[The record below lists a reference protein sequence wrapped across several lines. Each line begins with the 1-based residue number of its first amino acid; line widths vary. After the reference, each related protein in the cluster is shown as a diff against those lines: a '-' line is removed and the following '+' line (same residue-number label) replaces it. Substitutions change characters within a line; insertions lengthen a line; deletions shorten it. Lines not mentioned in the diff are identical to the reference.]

1 MALTRSELESVTR
14 DHFIT
19 DGGKAF
25 DQYFLSNWLI
35 YRAMRKPKYRP
46 AGGVQIKVPL
56 TYDRL
61 TGGSFDGVDQFDVAR
76 KDIINSALFQ
86 WRHNYVNVTIVWTE
100 ELENAGPEEE
110 VDMVVTKLENAQAS
124 IRDDLAD
131 SLYSDGTGN
140 LGKDVDG
147 LDALFNTTTS
157 TAYGSIAQDDMA
169 KWSAGVTTTSE
180 PFTSAVVRTMR
191 TAAKVGDAVGDKPS
205 LIVTTDALLDSW
217 LNQLQTQ
224 QRFVSQ
230 RAAKAG
236 FDGVFMLDQAE
247 IFSDGKCP
255 DGTCYAL
262 NDRHWGYAVHRNG
275 LFVRTAWKVPTN
287 QAVKSMQILWKGNMI
302 CTRRNS
308 HHKHTGLT

>member
-14 DHFIT
+14 FHFIT

-35 YRAMRKPKYRP
+35 FRAMKTPKYRP
-46 AGGVQIKVPL
+46 KGGRQIKVPL

-61 TGGSFDGVDQFDVAR
+61 TGGSFDGADQFDIAR
-76 KDIINSALFQ
+76 KDIINSALFD
-86 WRHNYVNVTIVWTE
+86 WRHQYVNVTIIWTE

-110 VDMVVTKLENAQAS
+110 VDMVITKLENAQET
-124 IRDDLAD
+124 IRWDLAD
-131 SLYSDGTGN
+131 QLYSDGTGN
-140 LGKDVDG
+140 SGKDVDG
-147 LDALFNTTTS
+147 LEALFNTTTS
-157 TAYGSIAQDDMA
+157 QAYGGLSQDDIPR
-169 KWSAGVTTTSE
+169 WSAGVTTTSE
-180 PFTSAVVRTMR
+180 PITSAVLRTMR
-191 TAAKVGDAVGDKPS
+191 TDAKVGDAMMDKPN
-205 LIVTTDALLDSW
+205 LIVTTDPLLDSW

-224 QRFVSQ
+224 QRFVSS

-255 DGTCYAL
+255 SGTAYAL
-262 NDRHWGYAVHRNG
+262 NDRHWGFAVHSSG
-275 LFVRTAWKVPTN
+275 MFVRTAWKVPTN
-287 QAVKSMQILWKGNMI
+287 QATKSMQILWKGNMI

-308 HHKHTGLT
+308 HRKHSGLT